1 MSKLPVKDMHG
12 KSAGEVDL
20 SDDLL
25 EFERGAQVM
34 KDAIVAYLA
43 NQRQGS
49 ASTLHKGEVA
59 GSNRKL
65 WKQKGTGRARTG
77 RRQSPIWR
85 GGGTCF
91 GPKPRS
97 FRKAMNRK
105 SLQLA
110 LRRAVGEAVKE
121 EKVTVLKELKVEE
134 AKTKVIAALLNA
146 LGLERTVLLITK
158 DVTDNVSLSARN
170 INRLEITTAQNVNV
184 YELTRFHHIII
195 EQAALGDL
203 EARLNNASTE
213 EVAA

>member
-1 MSKLPVKDMHG
+1 MSKLPIKDMQG
-12 KSAGEVDL
+12 KSAGEYDI
-20 SDDLL
+20 SEDLL
-25 EFERGAQVM
+25 EFERGDQVM

-105 SLQLA
+105 SLHLA
-110 LRRAVGEAVKE
+110 LRRAMGEVVKA
-121 EKVTVLKELKVEE
+121 EKITVLKEIKVEE
-134 AKTKVIAALLNA
+134 AKTKIITALLNA
-146 LGLERTVLLITK
+146 LSLERTVLLITK
-158 DVTDNVSLSARN
+158 ELTDNVALSARN
-170 INRLEITTAQNVNV
+170 IKRLEITTAQNVNV

-195 EQAALGDL
+195 EQAGLADL
-203 EARLNNASTE
+203 EARLSNASTE
-213 EVAA
+213 EAAA